1 MKKRKKTVVSA
12 VTFIALAMVFAGC
25 GSNEKKEQASSSST
39 TPSASESA
47 TKANTKQLT
56 LNVSWMGIKD
66 GFDASGAKDDAI
78 FNDLQKKFNITVN
91 PVQVTWNDWQDKAK
105 VWAAS
110 SQLPDIFPNVIAVEN
125 PSLYASWAKQGVIK
139 ALPDDLS
146 KYPNIA
152 KIMKLPSVQPLKVDG
167 KFYMVPRMTYND
179 SSDWVMDRAIV
190 YRKDWAA
197 QAGFTSEP
205 KSFDEF
211 VAMIKAVQKQH
222 PGTVGIALQNKSF
235 LNTIFLSSFPE
246 MSNSKSWTNEGGKWM
261 PSYASS
267 KTVDGIK
274 QLRQLYSEGLLD
286 KDFGIQKEGDGFTKF
301 MNGQAF
307 ISFGS
312 SFFGTAANVDTFKKA
327 NPGVKVADAV
337 GFMNIWPAA
346 DGNRYSF
353 VETPYWSEIFFSNK
367 LDDAKFDRALQL
379 IDYMASEEY
388 DALTRNG
395 IQGVDYKIEGGKALS
410 LLNADDSLKKKYPI
424 TDAMG
429 ALASW
434 RGGFY
439 KAGKVVVNS
448 NPDVAAWESYD
459 HDTFVKLKKENK
471 PAPIN
476 FDVML
481 MTTPAKDKLGAFYSG
496 AQDDLI
502 KVILGKDDP
511 VKMWQEAIKS
521 YDAKGLQEAIA
532 EVNAK
537 AKELGIK

>member
-1 MKKRKKTVVSA
+1 MD
-12 VTFIALAMVFAGC
+12 
-25 GSNEKKEQASSSST
+25 
-39 TPSASESA
+39 
-47 TKANTKQLT
+47 
-56 LNVSWMGIKD
+56 IKN
-66 GFDASGAKDDAI
+66 GFDDPGAKNDTI
-78 FNDLQKKFNITVN
+78 FNDVQKKFNITVN
-91 PVQVTWNDWQDKAK
+91 PVQITWNDWQDKAK

-110 SQLPDIFPNVIAVEN
+110 GQLPDIFPNAIAVDN

-167 KFYMVPRMTYND
+167 KFYMIPRMTYND
-179 SSDWVMDRAIV
+179 SSDWVMDRQIV

-222 PGTVGIALQNKSF
+222 PGTVGVALQNKSF

-246 MSNSKSWTNEGGKWM
+246 MSNGKSWTNEGGKWM

-307 ISFGS
+307 ITFGS
-312 SFFGTAANVDTFKKA
+312 SFFGNAANVDTFKKA

-346 DGNRYSF
+346 DGNRYTF
-353 VETPYWSEIFFSNK
+353 VETPYWSETFFSNK

-379 IDYMASEEY
+379 IDYMASDEY
-388 DALTRNG
+388 DALAVNG
-395 IQGVDYKIEGGKALS
+395 IQGVDYKIEGDKAIS
-410 LLNADDSLKKKYPI
+410 LLKSDEALNKKYPI
-424 TDAMG
+424 TTGMG

-434 RGGFY
+434 RGGFQ
-439 KAGKVVVNS
+439 KSGKRVVDS
-448 NPDVAAWESYD
+448 NPDVAAWVSYD
-459 HDTFVKLKKENK
+459 LATFVKLKKEDK

-481 MTTPAKDKLGAFYSG
+481 MSTPAKDKLGAFYSG

-511 VKMWQEAIKS
+511 AKMWQDAIKS
-521 YDAKGLQEAIA
+521 YDAKGLPDAIA